1 VLLKRGSPDHRLT
14 SLEVLG
20 GVANDA
26 LEVAYRFAGVGPGG
40 VPGGDHD
47 LQGRLLIQASG
58 TEQEAGHG
66 HGEVVPPPGGRDVSS
81 YQHCGGE
88 FPDSL

>member
-20 GVANDA
+20 GVADDA

-40 VPGGDHD
+40 VPGGEQDTD
-47 LQGRLLIQASG
+47 ERAQAL
-58 TEQEAGHG
+58 
-66 HGEVVPPPGGRDVSS
+66 SS
-81 YQHCGGE
+81 A
-88 FPDSL
+88 P